1 MSLKQLYQLQW
12 MLRFGLQRKQP
23 WLKGQDAELKEL
35 LRLCIDKHE
44 TLLISDLLYRFEYL
58 DTSRISQ
65 QLAAMVSQM
74 TDVWRLP
81 AEETQ
86 VVASTFD
93 SDPDSAQQILQI
105 IKPEFV
111 KRDWMPK
118 RLVNLIGR
126 SVRYLGECPN
136 VILVDEFVG
145 SGVTIAKR
153 VRDIRNE
160 YDRMVSAGK
169 AHKGYTIRVCVLA
182 SMNNALREVERDGI
196 DTYASLWLNKGISEY
211 YSGAEIKEAIVRM
224 LRLEKLLQAHVD
236 GTALP
241 SLGYNQAESL
251 YKMETG
257 NTPNSVFPIYWWPYL
272 ATGERRRTLLYRFER
287 KTS

>member
-1 MSLKQLYQLQW
+1 MSLKQLYQIQW
-12 MLRFGLQRKQP
+12 MSRFGLHRRQP
-23 WLKGQDAELKEL
+23 WLKGLDAALKEL

-58 DTSRISQ
+58 DTSRISR
-65 QLAAMVSQM
+65 QLADMVSQM
-74 TDVWRLP
+74 ADVWQLP
-81 AEETQ
+81 ANETQ

-111 KRDWMPK
+111 KRDWMPA

-126 SVRYLGECPN
+126 SVKYLGECPN
-136 VILVDEFVG
+136 VVLVDEFVG

-153 VRDIRNE
+153 VRDIRND
-160 YDRMVSAGK
+160 YDRMVSEGRAR
-169 AHKGYTIRVCVLA
+169 KGYNIRVCVLA
-182 SMNNALREVERDGI
+182 SMNNALREVERDGVE
-196 DTYASLWLNKGISEY
+196 TYASLWLNKGISEH
-211 YSGAEIKEAIVRM
+211 YSGPEIKEAIDRM
-224 LRLEKLLQAHVD
+224 LRLETLLQSNVG
-236 GTALP
+236 GTNLP

-272 ATGERRRTLLYRFER
+272 ATGRRRRTLLHRFER
-287 KTS
+287 NTS